1 MDSAPAN
8 ASPSLYSTISSST
21 ASAPRRVKNSRSGSA
36 TAWRRLR
43 GGGASTSGSGA
54 HKVAS
59 AQASINAPIS
69 M

>member
-21 ASAPRRVKNSRSGSA
+21 ASAPRRVKNSRGSA